1 MLIDPSQVFNKLHN
15 ESEYYDLVTDTTIEL
30 KKNNILSEIKNN
42 FTSDIKMKMVGPT
55 VPGTIEQK
63 KNNILSEIKNNF
75 TSDIKMKMV
84 GPTVTVPVT
93 NSLELADRRSPKCAD
108 VRTRRGKQRT
118 YR

>member
-42 FTSDIKMKMVGPT
+42 FTSAIKMKM
-55 VPGTIEQK
+55 
-63 KNNILSEIKNNF
+63 L
-75 TSDIKMKMV
+75 

-108 VRTRRGKQRT
+108 VRTLRGKQRT